1 MEKGNLEC
9 SQYSKLIL
17 NDQGCPSYPIRINL
31 VILAFLD
38 LHIFC
43 FLHFFMSPLIKSVNR
58 GMLVFITFRSEY
70 VVHSTN
76 EKLVYFFWWYSILK
90 HLNETDIWFN
100 SQRKVIG
107 KINSCQN
114 SKKKVKGPHNSW
126 TLIKKRSI
134 VHSSHLTMEPCI
146 RTLCP

>member
-1 MEKGNLEC
+1 MAGNSKFWPNLMRPLVLVEPLQNFVLTKKCSPNFLFVEKGNLEC

-38 LHIFC
+38 LHSFC

-90 HLNETDIWFN
+90 HLNETDI
-100 SQRKVIG
+100 
-107 KINSCQN
+107 
-114 SKKKVKGPHNSW
+114 
-126 TLIKKRSI
+126 
-134 VHSSHLTMEPCI
+134 
-146 RTLCP
+146 